1 MNKYKMSK
9 EQMPKTNKEA
19 IKILRWLLSN
29 ASYNDVDATT
39 GKGAKKLLA
48 RWQLAEA
55 CLQKLEMKLK
65 K

>member
-1 MNKYKMSK
+1 MKKIKLTK

-29 ASYNDVDATT
+29 AGYNDIDATT
-39 GKGAKKLLA
+39 IEGAKKLLA

-55 CLQKLEMKLK
+55 CLQKL
-65 K
+65 